1 VIERLRGTVLERDA
15 EGVVLDVGGV
25 GYRVLSPAG
34 TGASP
39 GEECTLYIRMVVREE
54 SMTLFGF
61 SRREE
66 REAFDEIVSV
76 SRVGPRLALS
86 VLSVLSPAELS
97 SAVAMKDV
105 TRISSVP
112 GLGKKT
118 AERVVLELGG
128 KELAF
133 SGDGDVPSG
142 GGGAFLEARDAL
154 VGLGYSIEEAEA
166 ALGEVDEMETS
177 QDYIRE
183 ALARI
188 GGRR

>member
-1 VIERLRGTVLERDA
+1 MLERDA

-25 GYRVLSPAG
+25 GYRVLAP
-34 TGASP
+34 TGAGASA
-39 GEECTLYIRMVVREE
+39 GEECTLYTRMVVREDA
-54 SMTLFGF
+54 MTLFGF

-86 VLSVLSPAELS
+86 VLSVMSPAELS

-128 KELAF
+128 KDLAF
-133 SGDGDVPSG
+133 SGDGEVPS

-154 VGLGYSIEEAEA
+154 VGLGYSVEEAEV
-166 ALGEVDEMETS
+166 ALGEVGEMETS

-183 ALARI
+183 ALAKI